1 MAISMPQSVQQ
12 HEPQQK
18 EQQQQQRLSTAL
30 ATGVAVLL
38 RVACFVV
45 SAMCGIAVSG
55 THFESSNE
63 VGVFAKLTNAY
74 CLVAPGSSEHF
85 FSSLEA
91 ELAGH
96 IPVIHASVGG
106 TRVIG
111 RVCVGNKKGLL
122 VPMTTSDLELQHL
135 RNSLPDSVQVRRVEE
150 RLSALGNCIA
160 VNDYTALV
168 HADLDQETAE
178 IIQDCHSLFNIA
190 VAAAVEVFRSIVGG
204 QLLVGSYCHLTNQG
218 GLVHARTPVEEMED
232 LSQLVQVPF
241 TAGTVNR
248 GSDLVGAGLM
258 ANDWIAFCG
267 MDTTATELAVIERIF
282 KLTNAEQQRTSL
294 RDDVKLRTSLVD
306 YLS

>member
-1 MAISMPQSVQQ
+1 MAI
-12 HEPQQK
+12 
-18 EQQQQQRLSTAL
+18 R
-30 ATGVAVLL
+30 
-38 RVACFVV
+38 
-45 SAMCGIAVSG
+45 

-74 CLVAPGSSEHF
+74 CLVATGSSEHF

-122 VPMTTSDLELQHL
+122 VPMTTSDMELQHL
-135 RNSLPDSVQVRRVEE
+135 RNSLPDSVQ
-150 RLSALGNCIA
+150 
-160 VNDYTALV
+160 
-168 HADLDQETAE
+168 
-178 IIQDCHSLFNIA
+178 
-190 VAAAVEVFRSIVGG
+190 VEVFRSIVGG

-282 KLTNAEQQRTSL
+282 KLTNAEQQRASL

>member
-1 MAISMPQSVQQ
+1 MAI
-12 HEPQQK
+12 
-18 EQQQQQRLSTAL
+18 R
-30 ATGVAVLL
+30 
-38 RVACFVV
+38 
-45 SAMCGIAVSG
+45 

-74 CLVAPGSSEHF
+74 CLVATGSSEHF

-96 IPVIHASVGG
+96 IPLIHASVGG

-178 IIQDCHSLFNIA
+178 IIQD
-190 VAAAVEVFRSIVGG
+190 VEVFRSIVGG
-204 QLLVGSYCHLTNQG
+204 QLLVGTYCHLTNQG

-282 KLTNAEQQRTSL
+282 KLTNAEQQRASL